1 MSVNLEL
8 KPDWVRISFPEGDDG
23 IKYAD
28 FHYFWLRHNCPCLQG
43 CRHPSTK
50 ERIID
55 ASVVPLDIRPLHA
68 SVESD
73 DGAEIAVTFYW
84 PPIATKDDKGRLVLP
99 EEEKHTSA
107 FPVSWLRSNAY
118 GVNRTETHELPPH
131 DIDLVTIDYQALVN
145 KYDDRNS
152 EASTSSKLSAKGKVT
167 YKAELYDKLRKYGV
181 AIIRNRGDD
190 TEEIIYDFI
199 DPSADVISTHFG
211 RIEHLRTGNVENT
224 NNDQLGYTN
233 SAIRLHTDLC
243 YAEEVPGFQFLHC
256 IQPADSGGE
265 NYFVHAESA
274 AKYLKTEVSR
284 RAYELLTTVNI
295 TFDRRQSNFQALLVQ
310 PILRL
315 SDTPDAKTN
324 ERTLEQ
330 IRYSYFTHG
339 PQVSVPFSELREWYE
354 AQQVWDKL
362 LYRDDF
368 QLKAD
373 LRKGD
378 VVIYDN
384 KKVLHAR
391 NGFSGGRHMAGVY
404 LKAHDLWSH
413 LGQAK
418 DNTQ

>member
-8 KPDWVRISFPEGDDG
+8 KPDWARIGFPEADDA
-23 IKYAD
+23 IIFAD
-28 FHYFWLRHNCPCLQG
+28 FHYFWLRHNCLCLQG
-43 CRHPSTK
+43 CRHSTTK
-50 ERIID
+50 ERLID

-68 SVESD
+68 AVELD
-73 DGAEIAVTFYW
+73 NGIEPAVTFYW
-84 PPIATKDDKGRLVLP
+84 PPIATKDDKGELALP
-99 EEEKHTSA
+99 EEEKHISV
-107 FPVSWLRSNAY
+107 FPLAWLRSNAY
-118 GVNRTETHELPPH
+118 GVNRAETHELPPH
-131 DIDLVTIDYQALVN
+131 DVNLVTIDYQEFVN
-145 KYDDRNS
+145 NYSEQANGNS
-152 EASTSSKLSAKGKVT
+152 GSNKLTSKGEAS
-167 YKAELYDKLRKYGV
+167 YKAALYHRLSKYGV
-181 AIIRNRGDD
+181 AVIRNRGKD
-190 TEEIIYDFI
+190 TEEIISDFI
-199 DPSADVISTHFG
+199 DPSADVIPTHFG
-211 RIEHLRTGNVENT
+211 RIEHLRTGNTENT

-233 SAIRLHTDLC
+233 SAVRLHTDLC

-274 AKYLKTEVSR
+274 ANYLKTEISR
-284 RAYELLTTVNI
+284 RAYELLTTVNV
-295 TFDRRQSNFQALLVQ
+295 TFDRKQSNFQARLVQ

-315 SDTPDAKTN
+315 SDTPDATTN
-324 ERTLEQ
+324 ERRLEQ
-330 IRYSYFTHG
+330 VRYSYFTHG

-368 QLKAD
+368 QIKAD
-373 LRKGD
+373 LREGD

-384 KKVLHAR
+384 RKVLHAR
-391 NGFSGGRHMAGVY
+391 NGFSGARHMAGVY